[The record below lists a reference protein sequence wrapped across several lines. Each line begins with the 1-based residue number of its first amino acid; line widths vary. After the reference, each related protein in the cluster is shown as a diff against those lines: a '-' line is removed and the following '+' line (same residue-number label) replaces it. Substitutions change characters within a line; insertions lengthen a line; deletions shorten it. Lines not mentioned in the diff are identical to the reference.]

1 MSSIFL
7 DAFQLAQLD
16 QLVKFFV
23 IEIEDLSLKPIY
35 TKNQL
40 IYWLDNK
47 EQSSSNFQF
56 EKVVSI
62 NLLPSKLG
70 VIRLFSLL

>member
-35 TKNQL
+35 IKNQL
-40 IYWLDNK
+40 IY
-47 EQSSSNFQF
+47 
-56 EKVVSI
+56 
-62 NLLPSKLG
+62 
-70 VIRLFSLL
+70 

>member
-47 EQSSSNFQF
+47 EQSSSNYQF
-56 EKVVSI
+56 EKNRI
-62 NLLPSKLG
+62 NEPTT
-70 VIRLFSLL
+70 I